1 MEGLMR
7 FILILLFI
15 VIFSGCENKT
25 TNFKDAPNTQAENE
39 KAKIIFQRCQRCHG
53 MKGEKS
59 ALNVSDVIAY
69 YSKNDLI
76 KALTLYKK
84 RERDR
89 HRFGSLMT
97 GILRDL
103 SNEDIKIL
111 ADYIS
116 NFKEKN

>member
-1 MEGLMR
+1 MQLT
-7 FILILLFI
+7 LILLLI

-25 TNFKDAPNTQAENE
+25 TNFKNIPNTQTENE
-39 KAKIIFQRCQRCHG
+39 KAKEIFTICQRCHG
-53 MKGEKS
+53 IKGEKS
-59 ALNVSDVIAY
+59 ALNVSDIIAY

-84 RERDR
+84 SKRDR

-97 GILRDL
+97 GIIRDL
-103 SNEDIKIL
+103 SKDDIRIL

-116 NFKEKN
+116 NFKTKN